1 MMLRTQHTAPRPS
14 RYPAF
19 SLVELMVVI
28 VIIAVLIGVLL
39 PAVSAVRTTA
49 RDTATRAMLATLETG
64 LQTFQADTQVG
75 GDFPPSFPDLP
86 NPASSQPPYG
96 QVANP
101 YSGLPGSHGDQN
113 IRAAGAGFLVW
124 ALAGADGLGTP
135 GFRAFRTG
143 STRWSEDTDAIRG
156 AADNPFESGA
166 YALRDDGRPLQP
178 RSGPYVDTTKVRM
191 SEWDRETGRFLIPAE
206 ADVIAD
212 TAHNP
217 DRPHPMFLDGFG
229 FPILYWKADPAGI
242 YMVDRG
248 REFSD
253 SASRGVYHW
262 EDNGHLVNPTHAD
275 RLILRAGAPEHRLAM
290 DLNDLVGY
298 TVDNFP
304 VYDDR
309 FSFACYIRNMSV
321 QATLSPQRRDSY
333 LLISPGNDGVYGTG
347 DDITNIQHN
356 GR

>member
-1 MMLRTQHTAPRPS
+1 
-14 RYPAF
+14 
-19 SLVELMVVI
+19 MVVI

-64 LQTFQADTQVG
+64 LQTFQADTLVG
-75 GDFPPSFPDLP
+75 GDFPPSFSDAPGGGD
-86 NPASSQPPYG
+86 YG
-96 QVANP
+96 TVENP
-101 YSGLPGSHGDQN
+101 YAGLPDATYTGR
-113 IRAAGAGFLVW
+113 IRVAGAGFLVW

-135 GFRAFRTG
+135 GFRTFRTANPPI
-143 STRWSEDTDAIRG
+143 STLWSQDTDADND
-156 AADNPFESGA
+156 ADNPYRSGA

-191 SEWDRETGRFLIPAE
+191 SEWDRESGRFLIPAE

-242 YMVDRG
+242 YMVDRERQSVG
-248 REFSD
+248 TDR
-253 SASRGVYHW
+253 RGIYHW

-275 RLILRAGAPEHRLAM
+275 RLILRAGAPDHRLAM
-290 DLNDLVGY
+290 VPYDLSGY
-298 TVDNFP
+298 PPTAPASFP
-304 VYDDR
+304 AYDESI
-309 FSFACYIRNMSV
+309 SFACYIRNMSV

-347 DDITNIQHN
+347 DDITNFQHN